1 MYLSFDRDL
10 RIPKDLYEE
19 FPLSILILN
28 FRSEDENFKS

>member
-1 MYLSFDRDL
+1 MYLSFDREL
-10 RIPKDLYEE
+10 RTKDLYEE